1 MDAPRAVRNRALSD
15 KAAIAK
21 PSLWS
26 ARRRVIAEWALVALA
41 VSALVTILALSRATE
56 RADNVIFDTVSEWGV
71 RAPHDDIVI
80 VAIDNRSVAELGR
93 WPWPRA
99 QHQALLEALARYAPR
114 AVAYD
119 VLLVEPEATPGADEA
134 LGRALA
140 AGPPVYLP
148 LTFDVPGPDGAPFE
162 VLAPIPPLAARVAG
176 LGQVNVAFDSD
187 GVIRRTFMIERDGS
201 HAWPH
206 LMSFMQAAAGRR
218 PPPAGAGAA
227 PGPARDLLARE
238 EPLLISF
245 AGPPG
250 HFRTVSFVDV
260 VNGATPAAFLKDKL
274 VLVGATA
281 DGLGDRYATPLS
293 NHTEIMSGIELQAN
307 LLDTLLTGRAISPAG
322 PGPLLLFSLT
332 PLALALAGFL
342 LFRPRANLLL
352 GAALVVATV
361 GASALLLLHARMW
374 APPTAALAGLLL
386 VYPLWSWRRL
396 EATSAYMLQELRAFS
411 QEPDLLSALAQ
422 RRGGPPTDVIDR
434 QVALMHA
441 AIDRARDL
449 RHQVLDA
456 LQGLPD
462 ATLVTALDGQ
472 VLIANR
478 EAEAL
483 FGGAGLDP
491 ANRPVADLIAALA
504 PEADA
509 LEIAAEAA
517 DVELAIPDGRCF
529 AIRRTTLGEAGGAV
543 VGWIVRFTDITALK
557 DAGRQREHILEL
569 LTHDMRSPQVSILT
583 LLGSSEAQAVAAPL
597 SDRIAGY
604 ARRTLSLADN
614 FVNLARAEA
623 DTYTLEVL
631 DLGDALLDAVDDLW
645 PQSSA
650 RQITVIAAEADGE
663 VLVEADRSLLT
674 RALINL
680 VDNAIKYS
688 PDGGRVD
695 CTVRIEADQAICTI
709 TDQGEGM
716 TPAQVANLFKRF
728 QRVRPKGGERID
740 GVGLGLSFVHAVVQR
755 HSGSIDCVS
764 TPGQGAAF
772 AVRLPLARG

>member
-1 MDAPRAVRNRALSD
+1 MSAPVGKLGA
-15 KAAIAK
+15 
-21 PSLWS
+21 WS

-41 VSALVTILALSRATE
+41 VSALVAALVLTRATE
-56 RADNVIFDTVSEWGV
+56 RADNVVFDTVSGWGV
-71 RAPHDDIVI
+71 RAPHEDIVV
-80 VAIDNRSVAELGR
+80 VAIDNRSLAELGR

-99 QHQALLEALARYAPR
+99 RHQALLEALAGYGPR

-119 VLLVEPEATPGADEA
+119 VLLVEPDPTPGADDA
-134 LGRALA
+134 LARALT
-140 AGPPVYLP
+140 AGPPVFLP
-148 LTFDVPGPDGAPFE
+148 LTFDVPGPNGAPYE
-162 VLAPIPPLAARVAG
+162 VLAPIPALAARAAG
-176 LGQVNVAFDSD
+176 LGQVNVDFDSD
-187 GVIRRTFMIERDGS
+187 GVIRRTYMVERDGER
-201 HAWPH
+201 AWPH
-206 LMSFMQAAAGRR
+206 LMAFMQAAAEGTPR
-218 PPPAGAGAA
+218 PASAGAT
-227 PGPARDLLARE
+227 PGPARA
-238 EPLLISF
+238 PLLREAPLLVSF

-250 HFRTVSFVDV
+250 HFRTVSFIDV
-260 VNGATPAAFLKDKL
+260 VNGATPAEFLRDKL

-293 NHTEIMSGIELQAN
+293 HRTEIMSGIELQAN
-307 LLDTLLTGRAISPAG
+307 LLDTLLTGRAIAPAG
-322 PGPLLLFSLT
+322 PGRLLAFSLT
-332 PLALALAGFL
+332 PLLLALAGFL
-342 LFRPRANLLL
+342 LLRPRANLLL
-352 GAALVVATV
+352 GAALVAATIV
-361 GASALLLLHARMW
+361 ASAVLLLQAQVW
-374 APPTAALAGLLL
+374 APPTAALAGLIL

-449 RHQVLDA
+449 RRQVLDA

-462 ATLVTALDGQ
+462 ATLVTDLAGQ

-483 FGGAGLDP
+483 FGDDP
-491 ANRPVADLIAALA
+491 AGRPVAELIAGLS
-504 PEADA
+504 PEAGA
-509 LEIAAEAA
+509 LDLTGEAELT
-517 DVELAIPDGRCF
+517 VPDGRSF
-529 AIRRTTLGEAGGAV
+529 AIRRTPLSEAGGEQ
-543 VGWIVRFTDITALK
+543 VGWIIRFTDVTALK

-583 LLGSSEAQAVAAPL
+583 LLGSSEAKAAVAAPVA
-597 SDRIAGY
+597 DRIAGY

-623 DTYTLEVL
+623 DAYAAEVL
-631 DLGDALLDAVDDLW
+631 DLGEVLLDAVDDLW

-650 RQITVIAAEADGE
+650 RQITVVAAETDGE
-663 VLVEADRSLLT
+663 VLVEGDRALLT

-688 PDGGRVD
+688 PAGGRVD
-695 CTVRIEADQAICTI
+695 CAVRIEDEQAVCTVAN
-709 TDQGEGM
+709 QGEGM
-716 TPAQVANLFKRF
+716 SPAQLANLFKRF
-728 QRVRPKGGERID
+728 HRVRPKGGERID

-755 HSGSIDCVS
+755 HGGRIDCAS
-764 TPGQGAAF
+764 TQGHGASF
-772 AVRLPLARG
+772 TVRLPLASG

>member
-1 MDAPRAVRNRALSD
+1 MDAPRAVRNRTLNARAGKL
-15 KAAIAK
+15 AAR
-21 PSLWS
+21 S

-41 VSALVTILALSRATE
+41 ASALVATLVLTRATE
-56 RADNVIFDTVSEWGV
+56 RGDNVVFDTVSGWGV
-71 RAPHDDIVI
+71 RTPHEDIVV
-80 VAIDNRSVAELGR
+80 VAIDNRSIAELGR

-99 QHQALLEALARYAPR
+99 RHQALLETLAGYRPR

-119 VLLVEPEATPGADEA
+119 VLLVEADPTPGADDA
-134 LGRALA
+134 LAGALA
-140 AGPPVYLP
+140 AGPPVFLP
-148 LTFDVPGPDGAPFE
+148 LTFDVPGPNGAPYE
-162 VLAPIPPLAARVAG
+162 TLGPIAPLAAAAAG
-176 LGQVNVAFDSD
+176 LGQVNVDFDSD
-187 GVIRRTFMIERDGS
+187 GVIRRTYMLERDGDRG
-201 HAWPH
+201 WPH
-206 LMSFMQAAAGRR
+206 LMAFMQAVAGGIAH
-218 PPPAGAGAA
+218 PISAGAA
-227 PGPARDLLARE
+227 PGQARSPLVRE
-238 EPLLISF
+238 DPLLISF

-260 VNGATPAAFLKDKL
+260 VNGATPADFLKDKL

-293 NHTEIMSGIELQAN
+293 HHTEIMSGIELQAN
-307 LLDTLLTGRAISPAG
+307 LLDTLLTGRAISPADT
-322 PGPLLLFSLT
+322 GPLLAFSLT

-342 LFRPRANLLL
+342 LLRPRANLLL
-352 GAALVVATV
+352 GGGLVLATIV
-361 GASALLLLHARMW
+361 ASAVMLLQAQVW

-411 QEPDLLSALAQ
+411 QEPDLLSALTQ

-449 RHQVLDA
+449 RRQVLDA

-462 ATLVTALDGQ
+462 ATLVTGLDGH

-483 FGGAGLDP
+483 FADSP
-491 ANRPVADLIAALA
+491 VDRPVVEVIGGLS
-504 PEADA
+504 PEAQD
-509 LEIAAEAA
+509 LDLTGEAG
-517 DVELAIPDGRCF
+517 DVELTVPDGRSF
-529 AIRRTTLGEAGGAV
+529 AIRRTPLSEADGAQ

-583 LLGSSEAQAVAAPL
+583 LLGSSEAKAAVAAPVA
-597 SDRIAGY
+597 DRIAGY

-623 DTYTLEVL
+623 DAYSVEVL
-631 DLGDALLDAVDDLW
+631 DLAEVLLDAVDDLW
-645 PQSSA
+645 PQSSS
-650 RQITVIAAEADGE
+650 RQVSVVAAETDGE
-663 VLVEADRSLLT
+663 VLVEGDRALLT
-674 RALINL
+674 RTLINL

-688 PDGGRVD
+688 PAGGRVD
-695 CTVRIEADQAICTI
+695 CAVRIEGDEAVCTI
-709 TDQGEGM
+709 ADQGEGM
-716 TPAQVANLFKRF
+716 TPAQVANLFMRF
-728 QRVRPKGGERID
+728 HRVRPKGGERID

-755 HSGSIDCVS
+755 HGGRIDCAS
-764 TPGQGAAF
+764 TLGQGSSF
-772 AVRLPLARG
+772 TVRLPLASV

>member
-1 MDAPRAVRNRALSD
+1 MRSSGPIA
-15 KAAIAK
+15 KAA
-21 PSLWS
+21 

-41 VSALVTILALSRATE
+41 ASALVAFLALSRATE

-71 RAPHDDIVI
+71 RAPHEDIVI
-80 VAIDNRSVAELGR
+80 IAIDNRSIAQLGR

-99 QHQALLEALARYAPR
+99 RHQALLETLAQARPK

-119 VLLVEPEATPGADEA
+119 VLMVEPEATQGADA
-134 LGRALA
+134 ALA
-140 AGPPVYLP
+140 RAVAAAPVFLP
-148 LTFDVPGPDGAPFE
+148 LTFDVPGQDGAPYD
-162 VLAPIPPLAARVAG
+162 VLAPIPPLAAAAAG
-176 LGQVNVAFDSD
+176 LGQVNVDFDAD
-187 GVIRRTFMIERDGS
+187 GVIRRAYMIERDGER
-201 HAWPH
+201 AWPH
-206 LMSFMQAAAGRR
+206 LMAFMQAAADGL
-218 PPPAGAGAA
+218 PAPSSAGASS
-227 PGPARDLLARE
+227 GPAQAPLVRE
-238 EPLLISF
+238 QPLLISF

-250 HFRTVSFVDV
+250 HFRTISFVDV
-260 VNGATPAAFLKDKL
+260 MNGATPAAFLHDKL

-293 NHTEIMSGIELQAN
+293 NHTEIMSGVELQAN
-307 LLDTLLTGRAISPAG
+307 LLDTLLTGQAISPAG
-322 PGPLLLFSLT
+322 PGKLLLFSLT

-352 GAALVVATV
+352 GGALVLATIA
-361 GASALLLLHARMW
+361 ASAVLLLQARVW
-374 APPTAALAGLLL
+374 TPPTAALAGLLL

-396 EATSAYMLQELRAFS
+396 EATSAYMLQELKAFS

-422 RRGGPPTDVIDR
+422 RTGGPPTDVIDR

-449 RHQVLDA
+449 RRQVLDA

-462 ATLVTALDGQ
+462 ATLVTALDGR

-478 EAEAL
+478 EAETL
-483 FGGAGLDP
+483 FGGAGHEP
-491 ANRPVADLIAALA
+491 VNRPVAELLAALA
-504 PEADA
+504 PEASPADFIGSDA
-509 LEIAAEAA
+509 AGDLELT
-517 DVELAIPDGRCF
+517 VPDGRSF
-529 AIRRTTLGEAGGAV
+529 AIRRTPLGEAGGAV
-543 VGWIVRFTDITALK
+543 VGWIVRFTDVTALK
-557 DAGRQREHILEL
+557 AAGRQREHILEL

-583 LLGSSEAQAVAAPL
+583 LLGGAEAKAIAGPL

-623 DTYTLEVL
+623 DTYSLEVV
-631 DLGDALLDAVDDLW
+631 DLGDVLLDAVDDLW

-650 RQITVIAAEADGE
+650 RRVTVTTSGADDE
-663 VLVEADRSLLT
+663 VLVEADRPHLT

-688 PDGGRVD
+688 PPGGRVD
-695 CTVRIEADQAICTI
+695 CDIRVSEAGDEAVCTI
-709 TDQGEGM
+709 CDQGEGM
-716 TPAQVANLFKRF
+716 SPAQLASLFQRF
-728 QRVRPKGGERID
+728 QRARPKGGERID

-755 HSGSIDCVS
+755 HGGRVDCAS
-764 TPGQGAAF
+764 TPGEGSCF
-772 AVRLPLARG
+772 TVTLPLAGG

>member
-1 MDAPRAVRNRALSD
+1 MDAPRAVRNRTLNARAGKL
-15 KAAIAK
+15 AAR
-21 PSLWS
+21 S

-41 VSALVTILALSRATE
+41 ASALVATLVLTRATE
-56 RADNVIFDTVSEWGV
+56 RGDNVVFDTVSGWGV
-71 RAPHDDIVI
+71 RAPHEDIVV
-80 VAIDNRSVAELGR
+80 VAIDNRSIAEFGR

-99 QHQALLEALARYAPR
+99 RHQALLETLAGYRPR

-119 VLLVEPEATPGADEA
+119 VLLVEADPTPGADAA
-134 LGRALA
+134 LARALA
-140 AGPPVYLP
+140 AGPPVFLP
-148 LTFDVPGPDGAPFE
+148 LTFDVPGPNGAPYE
-162 VLAPIPPLAARVAG
+162 VLGPIAPLASGAAG
-176 LGQVNVAFDSD
+176 LGQVNVDFDSD
-187 GVIRRTFMIERDGS
+187 GVIRRTYMLERDG
-201 HAWPH
+201 ARVWPH
-206 LMSFMQAAAGRR
+206 LMAFMQAAAEGTAL
-218 PPPAGAGAA
+218 PASAGVA
-227 PGPARDLLARE
+227 PGPAGRPLVRE
-238 EPLLISF
+238 APLLISF

-250 HFRTVSFVDV
+250 HFRTVSFIDV
-260 VNGATPAAFLKDKL
+260 VNGATPADFLKDKL

-293 NHTEIMSGIELQAN
+293 HHTEIMSGIELQAN
-307 LLDTLLTGRAISPAG
+307 LLDTLLTGRAIAPAG
-322 PGPLLLFSLT
+322 PGQLLAFSLT

-342 LFRPRANLLL
+342 LLRPRANLLL
-352 GAALVVATV
+352 GGGLVAATV
-361 GASALLLLHARMW
+361 AAAAVLLLQAQVW

-449 RHQVLDA
+449 RRQVLDA

-462 ATLVTALDGQ
+462 ATLVTGLDGH

-483 FGGAGLDP
+483 FADSP
-491 ANRPVADLIAALA
+491 VDRPVVEVIGGLS
-504 PEADA
+504 PEAQD
-509 LEIAAEAA
+509 LDLTGEAG
-517 DVELAIPDGRCF
+517 DVELTVPDGRSF
-529 AIRRTTLGEAGGAV
+529 AIRRTPLSEADGAQ

-583 LLGSSEAQAVAAPL
+583 LLGSSEAKAAVAAPVA
-597 SDRIAGY
+597 DRIAGY

-623 DTYTLEVL
+623 DAYSVEVL
-631 DLGDALLDAVDDLW
+631 DLAEVLLDAVDDLW
-645 PQSSA
+645 PQSSS
-650 RQITVIAAEADGE
+650 RQVSVVAAETDGE
-663 VLVEADRSLLT
+663 VLVEGDRALLT
-674 RALINL
+674 RTLINL

-688 PDGGRVD
+688 PAGGRVD
-695 CTVRIEADQAICTI
+695 CAVRIEGDEAVCTI
-709 TDQGEGM
+709 ADQGEGM
-716 TPAQVANLFKRF
+716 TPAQVANLFMRF
-728 QRVRPKGGERID
+728 HRVRPKGGERID

-755 HSGSIDCVS
+755 HGGRIDCAS
-764 TPGQGAAF
+764 TLGQGSSF
-772 AVRLPLARG
+772 TVRLPLASV

>member
-1 MDAPRAVRNRALSD
+1 MSARVGTPAV
-15 KAAIAK
+15 
-21 PSLWS
+21 WS

-41 VSALVTILALSRATE
+41 VSALVAALVLTRATE
-56 RADNVIFDTVSEWGV
+56 RADNVVFDTVSGWGV
-71 RAPHDDIVI
+71 RAPHEDIIV
-80 VAIDNRSVAELGR
+80 VAIDNRSIAELGR

-99 QHQALLEALARYAPR
+99 RHQALLEALAGYAPR
-114 AVAYD
+114 AIAYD
-119 VLLVEPEATPGADEA
+119 VLLVEPDPTPGADDA
-134 LGRALA
+134 LAAALA
-140 AGPPVYLP
+140 AGPPVFLP
-148 LTFDVPGPDGAPFE
+148 LTFDVPGPNGAPYE
-162 VLAPIPPLAARVAG
+162 VLAPIAPLAARAAG
-176 LGQVNVAFDSD
+176 LGQVNVDFDSD
-187 GVIRRTFMIERDGS
+187 GVIRRTYMLERDGAR
-201 HAWPH
+201 AWPH
-206 LMSFMQAAAGRR
+206 LMAFMQSAAEATT
-218 PPPAGAGAA
+218 PPASAGAA
-227 PGPARDLLARE
+227 RGPAQRPLVRE
-238 EPLLISF
+238 QPLLISF

-260 VNGATPAAFLKDKL
+260 VNGATPGDFLKDKL

-293 NHTEIMSGIELQAN
+293 HHTEIMSGIELQAN
-307 LLDTLLTGRAISPAG
+307 LLDTLLAGRAIAPAG
-322 PGPLLLFSLT
+322 PARLLAFSLT

-342 LFRPRANLLL
+342 LLRPRANLLL
-352 GAALVVATV
+352 GAGLLIATIV
-361 GASALLLLHARMW
+361 ASAVLLLQAQVW

-396 EATSAYMLQELRAFS
+396 EATSAYMLQELHAFS

-449 RHQVLDA
+449 RRQVLDA

-462 ATLVTALDGQ
+462 ATLVTGLDGQ

-483 FGGAGLDP
+483 FAGRDP
-491 ANRPVADLIAALA
+491 ANRPVAELIAGLS
-504 PEADA
+504 PEAEA
-509 LEIAAEAA
+509 LDFAGEAA
-517 DVELAIPDGRCF
+517 DVELTVPDGRSF
-529 AIRRTTLGEAGGAV
+529 AIRRTPLSEAGGDQ
-543 VGWIVRFTDITALK
+543 VGWIVRFTDVTALK

-583 LLGSSEAQAVAAPL
+583 LLGSSEAKAAVAAPVA
-597 SDRIAGY
+597 DRIAGY

-623 DTYTLEVL
+623 DAYAVEVL
-631 DLGDALLDAVDDLW
+631 DLGEVLLDAVDDLW

-650 RQITVIAAEADGE
+650 RQVTVVAAETDGE
-663 VLVEADRSLLT
+663 VLVEGDRALLT

-688 PDGGRVD
+688 PAGGRVD
-695 CTVRIEADQAICTI
+695 CAVRIEDDEAVCTI

-716 TPAQVANLFKRF
+716 SPAQVANLFKRF
-728 QRVRPKGGERID
+728 HRVRPKGGERID

-755 HSGSIDCVS
+755 HGGRIDCAS
-764 TPGQGAAF
+764 TLGQGSSF
-772 AVRLPLARG
+772 TVRLPLASA

>member
-1 MDAPRAVRNRALSD
+1 MSPRAG
-15 KAAIAK
+15 KPAA
-21 PSLWS
+21 WS

-41 VSALVTILALSRATE
+41 VSALVAVLVLTRATE
-56 RADNVIFDTVSEWGV
+56 RADNVVFDTVSGWGV
-71 RAPHDDIVI
+71 RAPHEDIVV
-80 VAIDNRSVAELGR
+80 VAIDNRSIAELGR

-99 QHQALLEALARYAPR
+99 RHQALLETLAGYGPR

-119 VLLVEPEATPGADEA
+119 VLLVEPDPTPGADA
-134 LGRALA
+134 ALA
-140 AGPPVYLP
+140 GALTAGPPVFLP
-148 LTFDVPGPDGAPFE
+148 LTFDVPGPNGAPFE
-162 VLAPIPPLAARVAG
+162 VLAPIAPLAAGAAG
-176 LGQVNVAFDSD
+176 LGQVNVDFDSD
-187 GVIRRTFMIERDGS
+187 GVIRRTYMLERDGPR
-201 HAWPH
+201 AWPH
-206 LMSFMQAAAGRR
+206 LMAFMQAAAEGAA
-218 PPPAGAGAA
+218 PPASAGAA
-227 PGPARDLLARE
+227 PGPARAPLIRE

-260 VNGATPAAFLKDKL
+260 VNGATPADFLKDKL

-293 NHTEIMSGIELQAN
+293 HHTEIMSGIELQAN
-307 LLDTLLTGRAISPAG
+307 LLDTLLTGRAIAPAG
-322 PGPLLLFSLT
+322 PGQLLAFSLT
-332 PLALALAGFL
+332 PLVLALAGFL
-342 LFRPRANLLL
+342 LLRPRANLLL
-352 GAALVVATV
+352 GGGLLAATIV
-361 GASALLLLHARMW
+361 ASAVLLLQAQVW

-449 RHQVLDA
+449 RRQVLDT

-462 ATLVTALDGQ
+462 ATLVTGLDGQ

-483 FGGAGLDP
+483 FGGDP
-491 ANRPVADLIAALA
+491 VDRPVADLIAGLSTEAPAL
-504 PEADA
+504 D
-509 LEIAAEAA
+509 IAAEAA
-517 DVELAIPDGRCF
+517 DVELSVPDGRSF
-529 AIRRTTLGEAGGAV
+529 AIRRTSLSEAGGAQ
-543 VGWIVRFTDITALK
+543 VGWIVRFTDVTALK

-583 LLGSSEAQAVAAPL
+583 LLGSSEAKAAVAAPVA
-597 SDRIAGY
+597 DRIAGY

-623 DTYTLEVL
+623 DAYAVEVL
-631 DLGDALLDAVDDLW
+631 DLGDVLLDAVDDLW

-650 RQITVIAAEADGE
+650 RQVSVVAAETDGE
-663 VLVEADRSLLT
+663 VLVEGDRALLT
-674 RALINL
+674 RTLINL

-688 PDGGRVD
+688 PPGGRVD
-695 CTVRIEADQAICTI
+695 CAVRVEGETAFCTI
-709 TDQGEGM
+709 ADQGEGM
-716 TPAQVANLFKRF
+716 TPAQVDNLFKRF
-728 QRVRPKGGERID
+728 HRVRPKGGERID

-755 HSGSIDCVS
+755 HGGRIDCAS
-764 TPGQGAAF
+764 TLSQGSSF
-772 AVRLPLARG
+772 TVRLPLARA

>member
-1 MDAPRAVRNRALSD
+1 MTRRAPIA
-15 KAAIAK
+15 KAA
-21 PSLWS
+21 

-41 VSALVTILALSRATE
+41 ASALVAFLALSRATE
-56 RADNVIFDTVSEWGV
+56 RADNVVFDTVSEWGV

-80 VAIDNRSVAELGR
+80 VAIDNRSIAQLGR

-99 QHQALLEALARYAPR
+99 RHHALLETLARARPK
-114 AVAYD
+114 AIAYD
-119 VLLVEPEATPGADEA
+119 VLMVEPEAVPGADEA
-134 LGRALA
+134 LARALA
-140 AGPPVYLP
+140 AASPVYLP
-148 LTFDVPGPDGAPFE
+148 LTFDVPGPDGAPYE
-162 VLAPIPPLAARVAG
+162 LLAPIAPLARAAAG
-176 LGQVNVAFDSD
+176 LGQVNVDFDGD
-187 GVIRRTFMIERDGS
+187 GVIRRAYMVERDGAR
-201 HAWPH
+201 AWPH
-206 LMSFMQAAAGRR
+206 LMAFMQAAASGL
-218 PPPAGAGAA
+218 PAPVGAGAA
-227 PGPARDLLARE
+227 AGPARAPLVRE
-238 EPLLISF
+238 QPLLISF

-250 HFRTVSFVDV
+250 HFRTISFVDV
-260 VNGATPAAFLKDKL
+260 VNGATPAAFLQGKL

-293 NHTEIMSGIELQAN
+293 NHTEIMSGVELQAN
-307 LLDTLLTGRAISPAG
+307 LLDTLLTGKAISPAG
-322 PGPLLLFSLT
+322 PGKLLLFSLT

-342 LFRPRANLLL
+342 LLRPRANLLL
-352 GAALVVATV
+352 GGALLAMTLA
-361 GASALLLLHARMW
+361 ASAVLLLQARVW

-411 QEPDLLSALAQ
+411 REPDLLSALTQ
-422 RRGGPPTDVIDR
+422 RPGGPPTDVIDR

-449 RHQVLDA
+449 RRQVLDA

-462 ATLVTALDGQ
+462 ATLVTALDGK

-491 ANRPVADLIAALA
+491 ANRPVAELLTALA
-504 PEADA
+504 PEAQPEDFIGSDA
-509 LEIAAEAA
+509 AGDLELT
-517 DVELAIPDGRCF
+517 VEGGRSF
-529 AIRRTTLGEAGGAV
+529 AIRRTTLSEAGGAP
-543 VGWIVRFTDITALK
+543 VGWIVRFTDVTALK
-557 DAGRQREHILEL
+557 EAGRQRESILEL

-583 LLGSSEAQAVAAPL
+583 LLGGSEAQAIAGPL
-597 SDRIAGY
+597 ADRIAGY

-623 DTYTLEVL
+623 DTYSLEIV
-631 DLGDALLDAVDDLW
+631 DLGDVLLDAVDDLW

-650 RQITVIAAEADGE
+650 QRVSVTTSGADGE
-663 VLVEADRSLLT
+663 VLVEADRSHLT

-688 PDGGRVD
+688 PAGGRVD
-695 CTVRIEADQAICTI
+695 CAVQVGEAGAICTI
-709 TDQGEGM
+709 ADQGEGM
-716 TPAQVANLFKRF
+716 SPAQVANLFKRF
-728 QRVRPKGGERID
+728 QRARPKGGERID

-755 HSGSIDCVS
+755 HGGRIDCAS
-764 TPGQGAAF
+764 APGQGSRF
-772 AVRLPLARG
+772 TITLPLAGG